1 MHNVSLTATFAGAI
15 LGFFRGGF
23 WYGPLFGKAWMAEQ
37 GWSSEKM
44 EELKKSF
51 NPLKIYGGTFVL
63 GLVAS
68 YAFGWLIG
76 PQPPLAYAI
85 GAGLLV
91 GAFCVSFGLLSTYL
105 WEGKSFRL
113 MLINGGY
120 HTIRFAV
127 LGLAF
132 GLLH

>member
-15 LGFFRGGF
+15 LGFFLGGL
-23 WYGPLFGKAWMAEQ
+23 WYGPLFGKIWMTEQ

-51 NPLKIYGGTFVL
+51 NPLKIYGGNFLL
-63 GLVAS
+63 GLAAS

-76 PQPPLAYAI
+76 PQPQLAYAI

-91 GAFCVSFGLLSTYL
+91 GAFCVAFALVSTYL

-120 HTIRFAV
+120 RTIRFALV
-127 LGLAF
+127 GLAF